1 MVHSPH
7 HGVSPPKKPDKIRV
21 VFDCS
26 PKFAGISLNDQ
37 LLQGPDLT
45 NSLVGVLTCFRKEPM
60 AFMADIEAMFYQVF
74 VPEEQ
79 QDFLHLLWWPNGDL
93 TAQLECRM
101 TVHPFGA
108 VSSPSCSNYALW
120 KPANNN
126 EGEYGSAVESMLHQ
140 NIYRDDCLHSV
151 STKLKPR
158 NRSKVCVKYAQ
169 KADFSSLSSSAT
181 DTGVHSQGRTFQR
194 RESVCVGVQW
204 CIELDTFRFR
214 ITIKEKPLTRRGI
227 LYLLSSIY
235 DPLGFAAPFTLK
247 AKKLLQDL
255 CKDEKLGW
263 DNELR
268 ESYPNCWENWRSELP
283 MLERILVPRCVKP
296 IDFGEVKS
304 RQVHIFS
311 DASSVGYGSGHT
323 YVFVTTKITYTALS

>member
-7 HGVSPPKKPDKIRV
+7 HGVSHPKKPDKIRV

-37 LLQGPDLT
+37 LLQGPDLP
-45 NSLVGVLTCFRKEPM
+45 NSLVGVLTRFRKEPV

-79 QDFLHLLWWPNGDL
+79 QDFLHLLWWPNRDL

-108 VSSPSCSNYALW
+108 VSSPSCSNYTLW

-126 EGEYGSAVESMLHQ
+126 EGEYGSAVE
-140 NIYRDDCLHSV
+140 R
-151 STKLKPR
+151 
-158 NRSKVCVKYAQ
+158 
-169 KADFSSLSSSAT
+169 
-181 DTGVHSQGRTFQR
+181 
-194 RESVCVGVQW
+194 
-204 CIELDTFRFR
+204 
-214 ITIKEKPLTRRGI
+214 
-227 LYLLSSIY
+227 
-235 DPLGFAAPFTLK
+235 FAAPFTLK

-311 DASSVGYGSGHT
+311 DASSVGYGSVAYLRLCDHEDHIHCS
-323 YVFVTTKITYTALS
+323 FLMAKLASRQSEQ